1 MRRLYATAAIGA
13 APIAGLALVP
23 SADDHP
29 SGLFILRNIPG
40 GVFGGIYASF
50 RHYTQSAHQPSA
62 SYEAHATTSNG
73 VNVHLVGT
81 SHTNPRSAEAAHAAI
96 TSHANASSLAAV
108 AVECDAQTLALV
120 RCAHEAI
127 EGLPIERVKSEGLGV
142 VREALWNSKT
152 VRDMAEKEGKELES
166 PASIGLPPALT
177 HHLTNDGVLWG
188 DEMRAAADAADAA
201 GVRVVCLDST
211 ASTAAANATPPSKLG
226 MIAFW
231 LRAYALHPG
240 VDEKSCDE
248 ATATAVNNALRE
260 TMPRTYAE
268 LLAAKDERMAT
279 ALQKLC
285 ILAAGG
291 HAALPRATD
300 ASSGRQQ
307 SVVVAVV
314 GMGHVSGL
322 SQLLD
327 PSRKSET

>member
-73 VNVHLVGT
+73 INVHLVGT

-226 MIAFW
+226 MIAFGCERTRCIRESMKSLAMRRPPLPSTTRFARRCHARTPSC
-231 LRAYALHPG
+231 LRQ
-240 VDEKSCDE
+240 
-248 ATATAVNNALRE
+248 
-260 TMPRTYAE
+260 RTSAWQRRCRSY
-268 LLAAKDERMAT
+268 
-279 ALQKLC
+279 
-285 ILAAGG
+285 
-291 HAALPRATD
+291 
-300 ASSGRQQ
+300 ASSRPAAMRRFRGLPTR
-307 SVVVAVV
+307 AAD
-314 GMGHVSGL
+314 VSRASSLRSWEWG
-322 SQLLD
+322 
-327 PSRKSET
+327 T